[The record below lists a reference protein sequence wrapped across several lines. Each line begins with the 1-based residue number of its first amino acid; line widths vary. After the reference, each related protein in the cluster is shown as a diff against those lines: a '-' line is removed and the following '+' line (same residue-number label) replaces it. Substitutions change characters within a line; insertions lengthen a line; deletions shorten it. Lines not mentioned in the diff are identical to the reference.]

1 MRSILSKATVG
12 AMIAGAALLVS
23 ACGGSDTNVSNTN
36 TTEVSN
42 DAAMDANATDMGM
55 DTNMTMDAN
64 ATTETTNTTATT
76 TDAGGNTTTTT
87 TETTNSH

>member
-12 AMIAGAALLVS
+12 AMIAGAALLVT
-23 ACGGSDTNVSNTN
+23 ACGGSDTNVTNTN

-64 ATTETTNTTATT
+64 ATTESNTTTTT
-76 TDAGGNTTTTT
+76 TDAGGNTTTTS

>member
-23 ACGGSDTNVSNTN
+23 ACGGGDTNVTNAN
-36 TTEVSN
+36 TTDMGN
-42 DAAMDANATDMGM
+42 DTMMANDTDMGM

-64 ATTETTNTTATT
+64 ASGNAADANATTTTTT

-87 TETTNSH
+87 NGQ